1 MPRMSSML
9 KKVEYVT
16 EYDQLAEEIKQPIQ
30 EQYIV
35 YDNDKVSYLKA
46 NDLNEALSTGF
57 SKPSVDEEIM
67 FHLRQSTGDQ
77 RFNLIQLKF

>member
-1 MPRMSSML
+1 ML

-35 YDNDKVSYLKA
+35 YDNDKVSYLKS

-67 FHLRQSTGDQ
+67 FHLR
-77 RFNLIQLKF
+77 